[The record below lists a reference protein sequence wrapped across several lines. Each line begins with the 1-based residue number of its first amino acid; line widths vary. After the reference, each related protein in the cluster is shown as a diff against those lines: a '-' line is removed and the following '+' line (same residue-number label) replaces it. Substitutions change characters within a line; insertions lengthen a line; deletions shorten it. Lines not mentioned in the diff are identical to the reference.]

1 MDERIKEIARRIL
14 EWKKNGISRPYECRI
29 NPTNNCNLAC
39 LPCVSRGRPLYDKS
53 KELSE
58 NEYRRIVREAVKM
71 GVKRFDI
78 CGGGE
83 PFCRKDTIR
92 IMEEI
97 KKQRTSGTIS
107 TNGTLIDEKIA
118 RKIVEIEWDEIRF
131 SINGPNSRIDD
142 FLRGV
147 KGSFKKSSNAI
158 KKIVNY
164 KKKFKKSKPS
174 LVLMP
179 VITSKNYNEIINFV
193 KLAVELEIN
202 SVVLQPFM
210 SEILEDRSGL
220 SVEYRRKIAENLKLK
235 EEQEAILVENAK
247 IAKECA
253 EKYGI
258 NHNFDFL
265 LSSKVTH
272 STDKIIEEES
282 KRYTHELLSI
292 PCYMPWWDLD
302 ISVEGGVA
310 VCPRMSERID
320 VRGKELFD
328 VWNSKQ
334 FASFRKLLS
343 ERKIPEICKT
353 CCEITTWDNR
363 KIREQLYSLL
373 FGMQTNE

>member
-29 NPTNNCNLAC
+29 NPTNKCNLAC
-39 LPCVSRGRPLYDKS
+39 LTCVSRGRPLYDKS

-58 NEYRRIVREAVKM
+58 KEYRRIVREAVKM

-83 PFCRKDTIR
+83 PFCRKDTVR

-97 KKQRTSGTIS
+97 KTYGGVGTVS
-107 TNGTLIDEKIA
+107 TNGTLINEKIA
-118 RKIVEIEWDEIRF
+118 RKIVEINWDEIRF
-131 SINGPNSRIDD
+131 SINGPNSKIDD
-142 FLRGV
+142 YLRGV
-147 KGSFKKSSNAI
+147 KGVFKKSLDAI
-158 KKIVNY
+158 TRIVKY
-164 KKKFKKSKPS
+164 KKRFGKSKPS

-179 VITSKNYNEIINFV
+179 VITSKNYDKLIDFV
-193 KLAVELEIN
+193 KLAVELEMN
-202 SVVLQPFM
+202 SVILQPFM
-210 SEILEDRSGL
+210 SGLLEDASGL
-220 SVEYRRKIAENLKLK
+220 SIQYRKKIAESLKLK
-235 EEQEAILVENAK
+235 GEQERILAENAE
-247 IAKECA
+247 IAKNYA
-253 EKYGI
+253 EKLGVD
-258 NHNFDFL
+258 HNFDFL

-272 STDKIIEEES
+272 GVDKIIKEES
-282 KRYTHELLSI
+282 EKYTHELLSI

-302 ISVEGGVA
+302 INAEGGVA
-310 VCPRMSERID
+310 ICPRMSERID
-320 VRGKELFD
+320 IRGKRLVD

-334 FASFRKLLS
+334 FASFRKILS

-373 FGMQTNE
+373 FGIPNQ